1 MAEKCLARQDPNDPV
16 IVVEC
21 QGSLDDAA
29 GVCELDSSPWISVVG
44 QDGDGYN
51 DGTVQ
56 VPIAMSCTLGY
67 DVEAT
72 VNLTLDCFVKKLWPS
87 AYTPADTYVNAWQ
100 NGMQINGIT

>member
-1 MAEKCLARQDPNDPV
+1 
-16 IVVEC
+16 
-21 QGSLDDAA
+21 
-29 GVCELDSSPWISVVG
+29 
-44 QDGDGYN
+44 
-51 DGTVQ
+51 
-56 VPIAMSCTLGY
+56 MSCTLGY